1 MKEVQL
7 VEEDLKVPLECLGCQ
22 EALEVLEN
30 LGPLVKVG
38 LLVYLV
44 LLESQ

>member
-1 MKEVQL
+1 MQL
-7 VEEDLKVPLECLGCQ
+7 VVEDLKVLLECLGCQ
-22 EALEVLEN
+22 EVLEDLEN

-38 LLVYLV
+38 HLVYLV